1 MPFPAMAFVGVVAV
15 SSFVLFLSS
24 RILNLEDKAFLTAV
38 KVSLVQW
45 GLMLL
50 LSATALPVNYVGLF
64 LFLLFIKYFYRIDIK
79 KSLIL
84 WVINL
89 VVLAFLKVAAGL
101 SFPPALRMVG

>member
-1 MPFPAMAFVGVVAV
+1 MPLPVIAFVGLIAV
-15 SSFVLFLSS
+15 SSVVLFLSS
-24 RILNLEDKAFLTAV
+24 RILNLEDRSFLTAF

-50 LSATALPVNYVGLF
+50 LSATIVPANYLGLF

-101 SFPPALRMVG
+101 SFPPVLGMVG